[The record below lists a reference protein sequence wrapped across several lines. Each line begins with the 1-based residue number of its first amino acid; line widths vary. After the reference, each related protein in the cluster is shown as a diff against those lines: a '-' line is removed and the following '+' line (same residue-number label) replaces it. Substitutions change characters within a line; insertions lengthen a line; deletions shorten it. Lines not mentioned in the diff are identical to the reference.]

1 MASHL
6 GLKLLKGDRKID
18 GNFPREIL
26 KLHKVG
32 DISIP
37 RIKRETFLLHVHSHF
52 SSTQVPHQNSYDS
65 IGTVLKFE
73 TIGKRRITTTRGE
86 GIVYY
91 DTTTPRRAVRTKESH
106 ITSYEQVE
114 NVESGK

>member
-1 MASHL
+1 MAPDE

-32 DISIP
+32 DILIP
-37 RIKRETFLLHVHSHF
+37 RIEKIFLLHVHSHF

-73 TIGKRRITTTRGE
+73 TIGKRRIRVKLHGLKNE
-86 GIVYY
+86 RFKYF
-91 DTTTPRRAVRTKESH
+91 
-106 ITSYEQVE
+106 
-114 NVESGK
+114 